1 MGPLYNTLLI
11 HSKSYAFVA
20 VVGCILIFAGC
31 SHPAS
36 ASRLDI
42 SPAPATENPSL
53 TDGVENTVPT
63 RNDPT
68 TTDTKKTARKI
79 LFIGD
84 SMTGWMGE
92 RLNAWGD
99 VNGFEVAT
107 VVWDGSTIKK
117 WANTEALKKIIS
129 EKNPDAVMLSLGMN
143 DLFAPNP
150 DAMYSASV
158 DKIISAIGQRPF
170 LWVGPPS
177 WPGHNEGRKFTSWI
191 AGKVGESRFYDS
203 LDLQLPRQSRTN
215 PHPTRSGIE
224 KWIDTIVEW
233 IPANAE
239 FTIPTE
245 STPASGKMTRGKYFL
260 YKGMKEKL

>member
-1 MGPLYNTLLI
+1 MRY
-11 HSKSYAFVA
+11 KSLAFVA
-20 VVGCILIFAGC
+20 VLAAAPLFAGC
-31 SHPAS
+31 SHQAS
-36 ASRLDI
+36 ASPVAT
-42 SPAPATENPSL
+42 SQTPSVENQATPETSAENPAPSHQGISVSES
-53 TDGVENTVPT
+53 
-63 RNDPT
+63 
-68 TTDTKKTARKI
+68 KKTAHKI

-117 WANTEALKKIIS
+117 WANTTSLQKIIN
-129 EKNPDAVMLSLGMN
+129 EQNPDAVMISLGMN

-150 DAMYSASV
+150 EATYSESV
-158 DKIISAIGQRPF
+158 DKIIATFGNRPY

-177 WPGHNEGRKFTSWI
+177 WPGHSEGKKFTSWVS
-191 AGKVGESRFYDS
+191 GKVGESRFYDS
-203 LDLQLPRQSRTN
+203 LGLQLPRQSRSN

-224 KWIDTIVEW
+224 KWIDGVVEW
-233 IPANAE
+233 IPSNAE

-245 STPASGKMTRGKYFL
+245 STPANGKMTRGKYFL
-260 YKGMKEKL
+260 YKTMKEKL